1 MKNEINKK
9 EDQKGKKDDTSFYA
23 AFLLGMIILAA
34 VAILLKL
41 IGIF

>member
-1 MKNEINKK
+1 MISAKEKNKR
-9 EDQKGKKDDTSFYA
+9 GKRDDTSFYA
-23 AFLLGMIILAA
+23 AFLFGMIILAA